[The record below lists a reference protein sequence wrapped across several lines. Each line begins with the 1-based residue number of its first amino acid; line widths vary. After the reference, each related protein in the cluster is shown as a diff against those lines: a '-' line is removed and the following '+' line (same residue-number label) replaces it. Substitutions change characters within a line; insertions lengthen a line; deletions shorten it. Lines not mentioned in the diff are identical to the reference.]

1 MNVRQSTQSVLSR
14 LVHRQYFW
22 AILAI
27 IALILVNLI
36 KDPTYLSTSLDP
48 DTGHLVGNL
57 IDILRAS
64 APIIMIAAGMSL
76 VIATAGIDLSVG
88 SVMAVSGA
96 VCMQFLSVIGNS
108 SSVGVGLAAVGLAL
122 ALSTVIG
129 VFNGILVSSVKLQP
143 FITTL
148 ITMMAGRGI
157 AKVITGGQ
165 NTAAQSTP
173 VHWISNGYVVGLPVV
188 FLLAIVLVVVLSLV
202 IRRSALGMMIEAIGI
217 NPKASRMAGIKPRG
231 LLIAVYT
238 LSALMAGVAGIF
250 STATVMTVDVSQT
263 GYMMELDA
271 ILAVVIGGA
280 TLAGGRFSIGGSVV
294 GAILIATLNK
304 TVLFLGVSSSAT
316 PAFKAAVIVI
326 LVLLQSDRIRA
337 LFARRRRRK
346 APEATKKEALV

>member
-1 MNVRQSTQSVLSR
+1 RRREGRRHGGKGECLMNVRQSTQSVLSR

-96 VCMQFLSVIGNS
+96 VWLQFLSVVCNS
-108 SSVGVGLAAVGLAL
+108 SRVGVGLAAVGVAL
-122 ALSTVIG
+122 ARMTVTG
-129 VFNGILVSSVKLQP
+129 VVSGMLGSSVEPQLVSG
-143 FITTL
+143 TL
-148 ITMMAGRGI
+148 ISSMAGRGM

-173 VHWISNGYVVGLPVV
+173 VHWLSNGYVVGLPVV
-188 FLLAIVLVVVLSLV
+188 LLLVIVRVVVLSL
-202 IRRSALGMMIEAIGI
+202 M
-217 NPKASRMAGIKPRG
+217 
-231 LLIAVYT
+231 
-238 LSALMAGVAGIF
+238 
-250 STATVMTVDVSQT
+250 
-263 GYMMELDA
+263 
-271 ILAVVIGGA
+271 
-280 TLAGGRFSIGGSVV
+280 
-294 GAILIATLNK
+294 
-304 TVLFLGVSSSAT
+304 
-316 PAFKAAVIVI
+316 
-326 LVLLQSDRIRA
+326 
-337 LFARRRRRK
+337 
-346 APEATKKEALV
+346 